1 MDELIDNIEEKIT
14 LALQS
19 VPREMAQDVIE
30 NKIQDAYAIKVL
42 VELENK
48 NGILIAVFSSVNMK
62 MLSMHSA
69 AGFSSH
75 LKKVW
80 TFNPWKEF
88 AGDFVTALKAGGIE
102 NGLSDRVGRSVYRAL
117 TVQNVSALVPNLD
130 LGQKDGIISMIT
142 AELVKEMKISK
153 ISIQLDFEKVNSVG
167 YRTENPINGLWNE
180 VRNPFE
186 EQVQEA
192 KPVQEKKKSS
202 GYEFIDA
209 IRERYDSIARCS
221 SVISPLAGMEF
232 KDLKPG
238 QPILVQC
245 PFKTTDEKIMAR
257 RLGAVNDKGINS
269 PIQAKFIDL
278 VHTEK
283 EYHILA
289 EGPNKILIHI
299 IEERPVR
306 IAVPKEF
313 RTSKYRAFEKEDTS
327 TANSLKIILIVL
339 TVVVIGLCVFYFI

>member
-209 IRERYDSIARCS
+209 IRERYDSIARC
-221 SVISPLAGMEF
+221 
-232 KDLKPG
+232 
-238 QPILVQC
+238 
-245 PFKTTDEKIMAR
+245 
-257 RLGAVNDKGINS
+257 
-269 PIQAKFIDL
+269 
-278 VHTEK
+278 
-283 EYHILA
+283 
-289 EGPNKILIHI
+289 
-299 IEERPVR
+299 
-306 IAVPKEF
+306 
-313 RTSKYRAFEKEDTS
+313 
-327 TANSLKIILIVL
+327 
-339 TVVVIGLCVFYFI
+339 